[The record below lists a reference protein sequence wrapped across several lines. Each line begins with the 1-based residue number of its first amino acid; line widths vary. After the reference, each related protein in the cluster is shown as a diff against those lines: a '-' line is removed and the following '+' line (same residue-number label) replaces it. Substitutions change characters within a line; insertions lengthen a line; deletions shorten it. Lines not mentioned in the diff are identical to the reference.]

1 MTALVRL
8 LSYFSFLEA
17 AVSES
22 KNETPSLA
30 TIIYHILT
38 KTAGENSP
46 FPEREIQNIYMAC
59 IPSRLW
65 ALPYQTTQSTGLAAA
80 ATERNYNDST

>member
-22 KNETPSLA
+22 KNERPSLA

-46 FPEREIQNIYMAC
+46 FPEREIQKYIYGLYSKQ
-59 IPSRLW
+59 IVGVT
-65 ALPYQTTQSTGLAAA
+65 LPNNSIDRSGSSSNRKKL
-80 ATERNYNDST
+80 